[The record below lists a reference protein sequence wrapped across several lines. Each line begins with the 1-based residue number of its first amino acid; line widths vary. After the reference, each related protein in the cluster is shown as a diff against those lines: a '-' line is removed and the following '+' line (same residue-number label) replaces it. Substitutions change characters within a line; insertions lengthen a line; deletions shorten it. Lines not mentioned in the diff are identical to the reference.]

1 MADFDKQAV
10 LAVLDRIIEHELAGV
25 VRYTHFSFMVFGHG
39 RIPVVKWLREQA
51 DESLLH
57 AQEAG
62 ERITFLGGH
71 PSLGIGPLLDAH
83 EHDVDSLLRKS
94 LEGERQAVTLYRELL
109 ALVKD
114 NSVVLEEYA
123 RTMIASEELHV
134 GEIEKMLR
142 RS

>member
-1 MADFDKQAV
+1 MADFDKQGV
-10 LAVLDRIIEHELAGV
+10 IAVLDRILEHELAGV

-71 PSLGIGPLLDAH
+71 PSLGIGALLDAH